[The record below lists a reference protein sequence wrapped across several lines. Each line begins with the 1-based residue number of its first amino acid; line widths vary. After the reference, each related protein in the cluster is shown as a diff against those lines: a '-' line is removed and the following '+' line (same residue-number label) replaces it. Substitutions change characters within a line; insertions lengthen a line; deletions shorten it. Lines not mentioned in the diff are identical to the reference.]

1 MLGLLRPLSGAGRG
15 WGGVGGRR
23 PQARNNPHR
32 AAQAPDPGR
41 WLSLPKGWDQARGP
55 CPTTNCS
62 GTGTGRWGRGG
73 FGPENS
79 HISVNTTEEDSA
91 ETPISTF
98 ETTDNAL
105 CVKTRDQEFPGGLVV
120 EERRDHC
127 IAGVW
132 GLWSG
137 PHPTK

>member
-1 MLGLLRPLSGAGRG
+1 MVLVPPLTAPAQEQDAGNRTLGT
-15 WGGVGGRR
+15 W
-23 PQARNNPHR
+23 
-32 AAQAPDPGR
+32 
-41 WLSLPKGWDQARGP
+41 
-55 CPTTNCS
+55 
-62 GTGTGRWGRGG
+62 G

-132 GLWSG
+132 GL
-137 PHPTK
+137 